1 MKQLYLKNDLGMP
14 IHKSKSDHDYEWN
27 FKMVDGIIRKGRG
40 LMKKLLI
47 LVVGAVLLGVDL
59 YSKAWIETNLRL
71 GEIIPVISNFFEI
84 TYLRNTGAAWSMFDA
99 SWMRPI
105 FLLISAGVTLV
116 GFYYFIKERDTLL
129 LWGIGLILSGNLG
142 NFYDRLTLGY
152 VRDMLSFNI
161 FGYDFPVFNVAD
173 SCLVVGVG
181 VLFLYMFLEE
191 RKLKNNEA

>member
-1 MKQLYLKNDLGMP
+1 MDASH
-14 IHKSKSDHDYEWN
+14 I
-27 FKMVDGIIRKGRG
+27 FVDPE
-40 LMKKLLI
+40 LL
-47 LVVGAVLLGVDL
+47 DL
-59 YSKAWIETNLRL
+59 YHE
-71 GEIIPVISNFFEI
+71 V
-84 TYLRNTGAAWSMFDA
+84 
-99 SWMRPI
+99 
-105 FLLISAGVTLV
+105 
-116 GFYYFIKERDTLL
+116 YYFIKERDTLL